1 MGATISLRVQKHRT
15 ALRESGLR
23 LVQIWVPDRRRS
35 DLAAECRRQSLL
47 LRHDPQEQQ
56 LIDELASVA
65 DTEGWV

>member
-1 MGATISLRVQKHRT
+1 MGAAISLRVQRHRA

-23 LVQIWVPDRRRS
+23 LVQIWVPDRRRK

-47 LRHDPQEQQ
+47 LRNNAQEQQ
-56 LIDELASVA
+56 ILDELAGIA